1 MKFGRLRDVVLA
13 TAALVALMSSSA
25 FAAGVTLAWD
35 PNDESDVAGYII
47 KYGDEPKAYRYQV
60 DAGRATSVK
69 LDGLMAGRTYYF
81 AVQAYSNDGSK
92 SALSRGAAV
101 RRWQRVAEAGRRDS
115 PVHRDY

>member
-1 MKFGRLRDVVLA
+1 MKFGRLRHVVLA
-13 TAALVALMSSSA
+13 SAALVALMSSSA
-25 FAAGVTLAWD
+25 FAAAVTLAWD

-92 SALSRGAAV
+92 SALSA
-101 RRWQRVAEAGRRDS
+101 
-115 PVHRDY
+115 